1 MIFAV
6 EYSIYEIKRWYI
18 AKKNAT
24 TKKLVLKGSNETF
37 MYRGFKRTLNT
48 VKENANSCIHTKKIM
63 KNYFN
68 KTAVKTF

>member
-1 MIFAV
+1 M
-6 EYSIYEIKRWYI
+6 
-18 AKKNAT
+18 
-24 TKKLVLKGSNETF
+24 KKLVLKGSNGTF

-48 VKENANSCIHTKKIM
+48 VKENANNCIHTKKIM